1 MATIT
6 VIFETNKVNTD
17 FVYNL
22 IITPKTT
29 KYGVDSLEE
38 TYNRMKMYLQENFKH
53 LIIGYDLHPHKRVLE
68 NGLYEV
74 ALILGRYNID
84 KNVMDSYVTKYLN
97 ELVEYN
103 EIESYTIDILN
114 SFPCQCEWENGR
126 ILNT

>member
-1 MATIT
+1 MATIK
-6 VIFETNKVNTD
+6 VIFEIDRVNTD

-22 IITPKTT
+22 IIVPKTT

-38 TYNRMKMYLQENFKH
+38 TYSRMKMYLQENFKH

-68 NGLYEV
+68 NGLYEI
-74 ALILGRYNID
+74 ALILGRSNID

-97 ELVEYN
+97 ELIEYN

>member
-1 MATIT
+1 MT
-6 VIFETNKVNTD
+6 TNKISFVSDRVNTD

-38 TYNRMKMYLQENFKH
+38 TYSRMQMYLQENFEH
-53 LIIGYDLHPHKRVLE
+53 LFSGYDLHPHKRVLE

-74 ALILGRYNID
+74 SLIFGRYNVD
-84 KNVMDSYVTKYLN
+84 KNNMDSYVTKYLN

-103 EIESYTIDILN
+103 EIESYIIDVLN

>member
-1 MATIT
+1 MTTIKARFG
-6 VIFETNKVNTD
+6 IDKVNTD

-22 IITPKTT
+22 IIVPKIT

-38 TYNRMKMYLQENFKH
+38 TYSRMQMYLQENFEH
-53 LIIGYDLHPHKRVLE
+53 LILGYDLHPHKRVLG
-68 NGLYEV
+68 NGLYEI
-74 ALILGRYNID
+74 ALIVGRYNID
-84 KNVMDSYVTKYLN
+84 KITMDNYVTNYLN

-126 ILNT
+126 VLNI